1 MMGRLKN
8 ESGFALIL
16 TLVVTALMVAVVVE
30 MIHQVY
36 VDTSIS
42 RGFRDGQQAS
52 VLAESGVMLVRKALS
67 KNVDPTLLSSFLA
80 KPLVDDIGSLEIKIS
95 DENSKININYL
106 VDLLGNYDLPTKNA
120 LLVLISRLKLQE
132 YSPGNVLDSVAF
144 WIDISAP
151 SRYGRADPLYYR
163 NKKPA
168 YSARNGKMMT
178 LTELSLV
185 KGITPAMLDGLVDE
199 KEKLKL
205 RDCLTIYSNQPN
217 SVINVNS
224 APKAVLMAL
233 DTKITESVADQII
246 TIRPFNGVGEFSKVG
261 ELNSIYTNN
270 PNNPSSWGARLTTSN
285 DLIKNKTL
293 LLRITAVAKVK
304 ESVRTI
310 EAVVSNGSFLSWQEY

>member
-16 TLVVTALMVAVVVE
+16 TLVITALMVAVVVE

-42 RGFRDGQQAS
+42 RGFRDRQQAS
-52 VLAESGVMLVRKALS
+52 VLAESGVMAVKKALS
-67 KNVDPTLLSSFLA
+67 QNIDPALLSSFLA
-80 KPLVDDIGSLEIKIS
+80 QPLTDEVGTLEIKIS

-106 VDLLGNYDLPTKNA
+106 VDGQGNYDIPTKEA
-120 LLVLISRLKLQE
+120 LLLLISRLKLQKG
-132 YSPGNVLDSVAF
+132 SLANVLDSVAF
-144 WIDISAP
+144 WIDINVP

-163 NKKPA
+163 NQKPA

-185 KGITPAMLDGLVDE
+185 NGITPAMLDGLVDE

-205 RDCLTIYSNQPN
+205 RDCLTIYSNQLN

-224 APKAVLMAL
+224 ASKAVLMGL
-233 DTKITESVADQII
+233 DKSISDSVADQII
-246 TIRPFNGVGEFSKVG
+246 NRRPFNGVGEFSKVD
-261 ELNSIYTNN
+261 ELNKIAN
-270 PNNPSSWGARLTTSN
+270 GAWLGRLTTSK
-285 DLIKNKTL
+285 DLIKNNAL

-304 ESVRTI
+304 ESVRI
-310 EAVVSNGSFLSWQEY
+310 VEAVVSNGSFLSWQEY

>member
-42 RGFRDGQQAS
+42 RGFRDKQQAS
-52 VLAESGVMLVRKALS
+52 VLAESGVMAVKTALS
-67 KNVDPTLLSSFLA
+67 RNIDPTLLSSFLA
-80 KPLVDDIGSLEIKIS
+80 KPLSDDIGSLEIKIS

-106 VDLLGNYDLPTKNA
+106 VDGSGKYDIPTKEA
-120 LLVLISRLKLQE
+120 LLQLISRLKLQE
-132 YSPGNVLDSVAF
+132 SSPDNVLDSVAF
-144 WIDISAP
+144 WIDNHAP
-151 SRYGRADPLYYR
+151 SRYGRADPIYYR

-168 YSARNGKMMT
+168 YSARNGQMMT

-205 RDCLTIYSNQPN
+205 RDCLTIYSNQLN

-233 DTKITESVADQII
+233 DKSSISNSVADQII
-246 TIRPFNGVGEFSKVG
+246 NRRPFNGVGEFSKVD
-261 ELNSIYTNN
+261 ELNKMAN
-270 PNNPSSWGARLTTSN
+270 GAWLGRLTTSN

-310 EAVVSNGSFLSWQEY
+310 EAVVSNSVFLSWQEY